1 MKKNY
6 FYALFAG
13 LMLFAAMPATAQ
25 LSQISELFGK
35 YNFTATIN
43 TTEAGAAYADKFKS
57 ECEVVIEKSASQYFM
72 ADIVGFAGADYS
84 MSVSSFN
91 AANNNF
97 EILGPNSA
105 NYGIWNGY
113 IAVAN
118 AAGEWPFSIW
128 NVEGSVQ
135 YGMTFVFDPET
146 KEITVDDFTIVSL
159 DWSTNEATILAN
171 VSNVK
176 MTLVEAE
183 IKDTSKYPDLTGV
196 WTWDGNLREAN
207 NDPKSFT
214 VEFAQAGEG
223 KDLWDATFAF
233 GEYEPFTLK
242 ATFDGSMVTIP
253 HDTIF
258 LDRENRIRFG
268 TRASSKEYASAF
280 TFSYNS
286 KTSMSLY
293 DYVYVRRDSINAET
307 GELVG
312 AFVHQVFDGY
322 VIRPNP
328 DAYDWSGTYNVSIPD
343 MAKLTNAY
351 DVELPSEFEMVVE
364 KKPGDR
370 YEITKMFG
378 YEDLNIAFTPS
389 ETDETSATIELGGYS
404 GAMLQF
410 IGSVDGDYAYYVLTD
425 ANAEPTTLTVVKNED
440 GTLSFGDFSISYKLY
455 YAGSYD
461 PIYACYGAAAE
472 KEVFDW
478 VGTYVLTAD
487 VAVEEGV
494 DAAPFK
500 AEFEVE
506 VELSTDG
513 KYRIVKFM
521 DTDVYSKNQGCT
533 VVEVAENG
541 NSATISLSQSY
552 GMFFVAGGFP
562 DYMTLNDK
570 DGNATSLNVALG
582 AGNILTMDDFVINA
596 FNWDTNTS
604 VKCATYSNVTLTKK
618 AVDTAIENVVV
629 ENAAVKG
636 IFDIQ
641 GRKIDAIT
649 APGLYIVN
657 GKKVLVK

>member
-43 TTEAGAAYADKFKS
+43 TTEAGAAYADKFQS

-72 ADIVGFAGADYS
+72 ADISGFAGAEYS
-84 MSVSSFN
+84 MSVASFDAANNTFEVSSPN
-91 AANNNF
+91 AAN
-97 EILGPNSA
+97 
-105 NYGIWNGY
+105 YGLWSGY

-118 AAGEWPFSIW
+118 ANGDWPWAVW
-128 NVEGSVQ
+128 NDENSVQ
-135 YGMTFVFDPET
+135 FGMTFEFDPES
-146 KEITVDDFTIVSL
+146 KEITVADFTIVSQ
-159 DWSTNEATILAN
+159 DWGSNTTTILAT

-176 MTLVEAE
+176 MTLAEAE
-183 IKDTSKYPDLTGV
+183 VKDTSKYPDLTGV
-196 WTWDGNLREAN
+196 WSWEGSLREED

-223 KDLWDATFAF
+223 KDLWNATFAF
-233 GEYEPFTLK
+233 GEYEPFTLE
-242 ATFDGSMVTIP
+242 ATFDGSLVTIP

-268 TRASSKEYASAF
+268 TRTSSKEYASAF
-280 TFSYNS
+280 TFSYTS
-286 KTSMSLY
+286 KTSMALY
-293 DYVYVRRDSINAET
+293 DYIYVRRDSINPET
-307 GELVG
+307 NEFVG

-322 VIRPNP
+322 VTRPNP
-328 DAYDWSGTYNVSIPD
+328 DAYDWSGTYNVSVAEMELLSD
-343 MAKLTNAY
+343 AY
-351 DVELPSEFEMVVE
+351 GVEFPADFEMVIE

-378 YEDLNIAFTPS
+378 YEGLYISFTPA
-389 ETDETSATIELGGYS
+389 DDDASATIELGGYS

-410 IGSVDGDYAYYVLTD
+410 IGSVDSDYAYYVLTD
-425 ANAEPTTLTVVKNED
+425 GNGEPTTLTVTKNED

-455 YAGSYD
+455 YANSYD
-461 PIYACYGAAAE
+461 PIYACYGAKAE

-478 VGTYVLTAD
+478 AGTYVLTAD
-487 VAVEEGV
+487 VATEAGV
-494 DAAPFK
+494 DAASFP
-500 AEFEVE
+500 AEFDVE
-506 VELSTDG
+506 VQLYEDG

-521 DTDVYSKNQGCT
+521 DTEIYNTNQGNT

-541 NSATISLSQSY
+541 NSATISLSQAW
-552 GMFFVAGGFP
+552 GMFIVAGGYP
-562 DYMTLNDK
+562 NYMTMTDK
-570 DGNATSLNVALG
+570 DGAATSLNVVLG
-582 AGNILTMDDFVINA
+582 AGNVLKMDDFTISS
-596 FNWDTNTS
+596 FNWDTYAS
-604 VKCATYSNVTLTKK
+604 AKLATYSNVTLTKK
-618 AVDTAIENVVV
+618 AEETAIENVVV

-636 IFDIQ
+636 LFDMQ

>member
-13 LMLFAAMPATAQ
+13 LMLFMAVPATAQ

-43 TTEAGAAYADKFKS
+43 TTDAGAAYADKFKS

-72 ADIVGFAGADYS
+72 ADIKGFAGADYS
-84 MSVSSFN
+84 MSVANFN
-91 AANNNF
+91 AVNNTF
-97 EILGPNSA
+97 EVSGPNSG
-105 NYGIWNGY
+105 NYGLWNGY

-118 AAGEWPFSIW
+118 ANGEWPW
-128 NVEGSVQ
+128 ATNENGQVQ
-135 YGMTFVFDPET
+135 FGLTFEFNPET
-146 KEITVDDFTIVSL
+146 KEITVPDFTIVSQ
-159 DWSTNEATILAN
+159 DWGTNTATILAT

-196 WTWDGNLREAN
+196 WSWEGTLRDEN

-223 KDLWDATFAF
+223 KDLWNATFAF
-233 GEYEPFTLK
+233 GEYEPFTLE

-268 TRASSKEYASAF
+268 TRNNSKEYASAF
-280 TFSYNS
+280 TFSYTS
-286 KTSMSLY
+286 KTSMALY
-293 DYVYVRRDSINAET
+293 DYIYVRRDSINPET
-307 GELVG
+307 NELVG

-322 VIRPNP
+322 VTRPNP
-328 DAYDWSGTYNVSIPD
+328 DAYDWSGTYSVSVAEMEQVSD
-343 MAKLTNAY
+343 AY
-351 DVELPSEFEMVVE
+351 GVEFPADFEMVIE

-378 YEDLNIAFTPS
+378 YEGLYISFTPA
-389 ETDETSATIELGGYS
+389 EDDASATIELGGYS

-410 IGSVDGDYAYYVLTD
+410 IGSVDSDYAYYVLTD
-425 ANAEPTTLTVVKNED
+425 GNGEPTTLTVTKNED

-455 YAGSYD
+455 YANSFD
-461 PIYACYGAAAE
+461 PIYACYGAKAE

-478 VGTYVLTAD
+478 AGTYVLSAD
-487 VAVEEGV
+487 IAAEEGV
-494 DAAPFK
+494 DAASFP

-506 VELSTDG
+506 VQLYNDG
-513 KYRIVKFM
+513 KYRIAKFM
-521 DTDVYSKNQGCT
+521 DTDVYATNYGCT

-541 NSATISLSQSY
+541 NSATISLSQAY
-552 GMFFVAGGFP
+552 GMFMLSVNYP
-562 DYMTLNDK
+562 NYMLLSDK
-570 DGNATSLNVALG
+570 DGAATSLNVVLG
-582 AGNILTMDDFVINA
+582 AGNVLTMDDFTVTALNY
-596 FNWDTNTS
+596 DTQAS
-604 VKCATYSNVTLTKK
+604 AKLATYSNVTLAKK
-618 AVDTAIENVVV
+618 AEETAIENVVV

-636 IFDIQ
+636 IFDMQ
-641 GRKIDAIT
+641 GRKIDAVT

>member
-1 MKKNY
+1 MKKFY
-6 FYALFAG
+6 FMLVS
-13 LMLFAAMPATAQ
+13 LMLFVASQATAQ
-25 LSQISELFGK
+25 VAQISELFGK

-72 ADIVGFAGADYS
+72 ADIFGFAGADYS
-84 MSVSSFN
+84 MSVANFH
-91 AANNNF
+91 AANNTF
-97 EILGPNSA
+97 EVSGPNSA
-105 NYGIWNGY
+105 NYGLWSGY

-118 AAGEWPFSIW
+118 ANGEWPW
-128 NVEGSVQ
+128 ATNDNGQVQ
-135 YGMTFVFDPET
+135 YGMVFTFDPET
-146 KEITVDDFTIVSL
+146 KEITVPDFTIVSQ
-159 DWSTNEATILAN
+159 DWGSNTATILAA

-196 WTWDGNLREAN
+196 WTWDGTLREAD

-223 KDLWDATFAF
+223 KDLWNATFAF
-233 GEYEPFTLK
+233 GDYEPFTLE

-268 TRASSKEYASAF
+268 TRSSSKQYASAF
-280 TFSYNS
+280 TFSYSS

-293 DYVYVRRDSINAET
+293 DYIYVRRDSINPET
-307 GELVG
+307 NELVG

-322 VIRPNP
+322 VVRPNP
-328 DAYDWSGTYNVSIPD
+328 DAYDWSGTYNVAIPEMEQITD
-343 MAKLTNAY
+343 AY
-351 DVELPSEFEMVVE
+351 GVEFPSEFEMVIE

-370 YEITKMFG
+370 YEITKMLG
-378 YEDLNIAFTPS
+378 YEDLHISFTPADDDA
-389 ETDETSATIELGGYS
+389 TATIELGGYS
-404 GAMLQF
+404 GAMLQY
-410 IGSVDGDYAYYVLTD
+410 IGSVGTDHAYYVLTD
-425 ANAEPTTLTVVKNED
+425 GNAEPTTLTVTKNED

-455 YAGSYD
+455 YDASYD

-478 VGTYVLTAD
+478 AGTYVLTAD

-506 VELSTDG
+506 VQLYSDG
-513 KYRIVKFM
+513 KYRIAKFM
-521 DTDVYSKNQGCT
+521 DTDVYTKNQGNT

-541 NSATISLSQSY
+541 NSATISLSQAW
-552 GMFFVAGGFP
+552 GMFIVAGAYP
-562 DYMTLNDK
+562 DYMTMKDK

-582 AGNILTMDDFVINA
+582 AGNILVMDDFVINA
-596 FNWDTNTS
+596 FNWDTDAS
-604 VKCATYSNVTLTKK
+604 AKLATYSNVTLTKK
-618 AVDTAIENVVV
+618 AVETAIENVVV